1 MHGEY
6 IRSKGSLMVK
16 NALSHGYQG
25 EIQEQKLEVKSQQH
39 KIVRYKANKMLG
51 VETEDADNVSKMM

>member
-25 EIQEQKLEVKSQQH
+25 EIQEQKLEVKS
-39 KIVRYKANKMLG
+39 
-51 VETEDADNVSKMM
+51 